1 MYNKSNIIMH
11 DKIVKKLFTS
21 THDDIGKRLCAR
33 IIAALLDE
41 DETDIYN
48 NIEFIH
54 PNIQANINY
63 PNNEADTVLT
73 DNGTIW
79 NFEYNLNYSDRL
91 HIKNTIYLT
100 QLFLRQLPTMKEIDN
115 IKKVIRVDFDN
126 YDFFGENEFLYHCQ
140 MMDTKYHKI
149 ENNYIS
155 TYHFNLHKLN
165 NMSYNEAKE
174 STSLLEK
181 YLYFLVNDN
190 KDLDTF
196 YKGDELMEK
205 IMKEVDYL
213 SREKDAILFYDSDE
227 LYRLAR
233 LDAIKEGK
241 EEGIKEGL
249 EEGRQEGIKEGK
261 RENSRNIAKKMLSHN
276 LSIDIISEITGL
288 EIDEINNIKSQ
299 D

>member
-155 TYHFNLHKLN
+155 AYHFNLHKLN

-181 YLYFLVNDN
+181 CLYFLVRDN

-205 IMKEVDYL
+205 TLKEVDYL

-249 EEGRQEGIKEGK
+249 EEGREQGIKQGQKEK
-261 RENSRNIAKKMLSHN
+261 EIELIKKMLKNNIALETISNITN
-276 LSIDIISEITGL
+276 LSIEEIKKL
-288 EIDEINNIKSQ
+288 NN
-299 D
+299 

>member
-41 DETDIYN
+41 DELEIYN

-73 DNGTIW
+73 SHGTIW
-79 NFEYNLNYSDRL
+79 NFEYNLNYSDCL

-126 YDFFGENEFLYHCQ
+126 YDFFLENETNRVVFNEINAIPGH
-140 MMDTKYHKI
+140 TA
-149 ENNYIS
+149 IS
-155 TYHFNLHKLN
+155 MYP
-165 NMSYNEAKE
+165 M
-174 STSLLEK
+174 
-181 YLYFLVNDN
+181 
-190 KDLDTF
+190 
-196 YKGDELMEK
+196 LMEHAGYS
-205 IMKEVDYL
+205 MSSYVDDL
-213 SREKDAILFYDSDE
+213 IQMAFDR
-227 LYRLAR
+227 R
-233 LDAIKEGK
+233 
-241 EEGIKEGL
+241 
-249 EEGRQEGIKEGK
+249 
-261 RENSRNIAKKMLSHN
+261 
-276 LSIDIISEITGL
+276 
-288 EIDEINNIKSQ
+288 
-299 D
+299 

>member
-41 DETDIYN
+41 DETEIYN
-48 NIEFIH
+48 NIEYIH

-73 DNGTIW
+73 SHGTIW

-100 QLFLRQLPTMKEIDN
+100 QLFLRQLPSMKEIDN

-155 TYHFNLHKLN
+155 AYHFNLHKLN
-165 NMSYNEAKE
+165 NMSYNEVKE

-181 YLYFLVNDN
+181 CLYFLVRDN

-196 YKGDELMEK
+196 YKGDEL
-205 IMKEVDYL
+205 
-213 SREKDAILFYDSDE
+213 YDSDE
-227 LYRLAR
+227 LYHLAR

-241 EEGIKEGL
+241 
-249 EEGRQEGIKEGK
+249 RD
-261 RENSRNIAKKMLSHN
+261 NSRNIAKKMLSHN

>member
-41 DETDIYN
+41 DELEIYN

-73 DNGTIW
+73 SHGTIW

-100 QLFLRQLPTMKEIDN
+100 QLFLRQLPSMKEIDN

-155 TYHFNLHKLN
+155 AYHFNLHKLN
-165 NMSYNEAKE
+165 NMSYNEVKE

-181 YLYFLVNDN
+181 CLYFLVRDN

-205 IMKEVDYL
+205 TLKEVDYL

-241 EEGIKEGL
+241 EEGIKQGIKQKSIEIVKNMLNKNVEKILIKEYLGL
-249 EEGRQEGIKEGK
+249 EDDELDK
-261 RENSRNIAKKMLSHN
+261 
-276 LSIDIISEITGL
+276 IIE
-288 EIDEINNIKSQ
+288 NIKNGKE
-299 D
+299 